1 MCGTPV
7 NVIAVLKGSSTD
19 TDAVLL
25 STHYDSVAAGP
36 GASDDG
42 VGVATVLEIARILAA
57 MPVPHRP
64 IVLLLNEGEE
74 RGLLGALLFV
84 REHALA
90 KQVRAAVNLE
100 ARGTSGTS
108 LMFETGTANA
118 WAIGLY
124 GAAVRR
130 PVTNSIYYFGYKQLP
145 NDTDF
150 SVYKAASYQGFNF
163 AYIGDVGRYHSPL
176 DTCKTPLRAASKIRA
191 IARSPHFSPW

>member
-1 MCGTPV
+1 MPTPRRS
-7 NVIAVLKGSSTD
+7 I
-19 TDAVLL
+19 
-25 STHYDSVAAGP
+25 
-36 GASDDG
+36 
-42 VGVATVLEIARILAA
+42 I
-57 MPVPHRP
+57 
-64 IVLLLNEGEE
+64 LLLNEGEE

-90 KQVRAAVNLE
+90 KQVKAAVNLE

-124 GAAVRR
+124 GSAVRR
-130 PVTNSIYYFGYKQLP
+130 PVTNSIYYFGYQQLP

-163 AYIGDVGRYHSPL
+163 AYIGDVGRYHTPL
-176 DTCKTPLRAASKIRA
+176 DTWQNAAPSSIQDQGNRALASLLALVNATVCGRRTRKRFFSIFLRARWSLGRQELLCRQ
-191 IARSPHFSPW
+191 RSRY